1 MEITFYG
8 GVREVTGSMHLLTVG
23 QDRIL
28 FDCGMFQG
36 RRKESQE
43 KNRVMPVDP
52 TTLTN
57 VVLSHAH
64 IDHSGRLPVL
74 MKQGFNGRIMCT
86 RATADACAYLLLD
99 AAHIQESDAS
109 YLNYK
114 TLRHHLT
121 QTKRETN
128 SGKKDQRGTRE
139 IQKIL
144 KKKRHRLD
152 VETIDRLMTDHGIKG
167 VRPLYTIG
175 DAEDTLDIFDGYP
188 YLHPF
193 SIGKGISC
201 TFYDAGHILGS
212 AFSMFRIQQN
222 GKSAT
227 VCYTGDIGR
236 FGKPIIRDPSTC
248 FAEEDREVDLLIMES
263 TYGDRLHE
271 PVKDLKP
278 GLKRVMTETL
288 ERGGSILIP
297 SFAYGR
303 TQELLYTLHELYKD
317 GETPRVPIYVDSP
330 LATKLTQVFGEHPEV
345 YDADTHKTFLKEGQN
360 PFTMDQI
367 HFVSSVEE
375 SMALNREEKPHIV
388 ISASGMC
395 EAGRILHH
403 LRYKI
408 HNPKHTILIVGYMA
422 AHTLGRRILEQGT
435 AYQEQGRNGPAPL
448 MKILNKEYP
457 LEARVVKL
465 GGFSAHADKEEMC
478 QFLKSSNLRIKKIA
492 LVHGEEDQSLSFAET
507 LKQEGYDV
515 FVPSVGETVGI
526 G

>member
-8 GVREVTGSMHLLTVG
+8 GVREVTGSMHLLTTG

-28 FDCGMFQG
+28 LDCGMFQG
-36 RRKESQE
+36 RRKESYE
-43 KNRVMPVDP
+43 KNQVMPVDP
-52 TTLTN
+52 ATLTN

-74 MKQGFNGRIMCT
+74 IKQGFNGRIFCT
-86 RATADACAYLLLD
+86 RATADACTYLLLD

-114 TLRHHLT
+114 TLRNHLT
-121 QTKRETN
+121 QMKRETN
-128 SGKKDQRGTRE
+128 SGKKNQRDTRE

-144 KKKRHRLD
+144 KKKRHQLD
-152 VETIDRLMTDHGIKG
+152 VESIDRLMADHGISS

-175 DAEDTLDIFDGYP
+175 DAEDTLEIFDGYP
-188 YLHPF
+188 YEHPF
-193 SIGKGISC
+193 SVGKGISC

-236 FGKPIIRDPSTC
+236 FGKSIIRDPSTS
-248 FAEEDREVDLLIMES
+248 FAEEDRDVDLLIMES

-278 GLKRVMTETL
+278 GLKRILTETL
-288 ERGGSILIP
+288 ARGGSMLIP
-297 SFAYGR
+297 SFAFGR
-303 TQELLYTLHELYKD
+303 TQELLYTLHELYNE

-345 YDADTHKTFLKEGQN
+345 YDAETHKTFLKDGRN
-360 PFTMDQI
+360 PFCMGQI

-375 SMALNREEKPHIV
+375 SMALNRNEKPHIV

-422 AHTLGRRILEQGT
+422 ANTLGRRILEQGT
-435 AYQEQGRNGPAPL
+435 AYQEGGRKGSPPL
-448 MKILNKEYP
+448 VKILNKEYP
-457 LEARVVKL
+457 LAARVVKL

-478 QFLKSSNLRIKKIA
+478 HFLKSSNLNIKKIA
-492 LVHGEEDQSLSFAET
+492 LVHGEEEQSLSFEET
-507 LKQEGYDV
+507 LKQEGYNV
-515 FVPSVGETVGI
+515 FVPKVGETVGI